1 MFFQRASFFLLLF
14 VSVFSVAGNS
24 APEIKKSELPLPAQG
39 EDYDLIR
46 VLVQKDSE
54 SLMIETDAPYQLF
67 DERGALLFQGS
78 RIVATRVSS
87 TEDGIQI
94 GRQAFKTNLIRVQIQ
109 EGEIIVGRRAYH
121 HSLDIIRDDKGRLK
135 AISEL
140 SLEEY
145 LKGVLPVEAS
155 PAWPMNVLKAH
166 AIVSRTYALFSML
179 ENPDR
184 RYAVSAD
191 VSSQVYGGLGTH
203 SPATDAAVD
212 ATRGQILTYKGKIF
226 PAYFHSTCG
235 GHTARADKVWTIQ
248 KHPCLMGVKCD
259 FCRGSKN
266 YRWDTQFTLKQIEA
280 RLKKNGFN
288 VAGVTGLA
296 AQNAKDESGRVMY
309 FDVTDSKGVKR
320 ISSNGLRMFLSPSHF
335 KSTLITSTKRVGT
348 AYYFQGKGWGHG
360 VGLCQYGAKKLAE
373 LGYNYKQILSFYY
386 PQSSITTFPSPG
398 S

>member
-1 MFFQRASFFLLLF
+1 MFFQRASFLLLLF
-14 VSVFSVAGNS
+14 VSVLSMTASS
-24 APEIKKSELPLPAQG
+24 APEIKKSELPLPAQTDG
-39 EDYDLIR
+39 YDMIR

-54 SLMIETDAPYQLF
+54 SLMIETDSPYQLF
-67 DERGALLFQGS
+67 DEAGALLFKGGQ
-78 RIVATRVSS
+78 IVATRVTATS
-87 TEDGIQI
+87 EGIQI
-94 GRQAFKTNLIRVQIQ
+94 GRQAFRTSLVRVLIQ
-109 EGEIIVGRRAYH
+109 EGEIFVGKRAYH
-121 HSLDIIRDDKGRLK
+121 HSLEIIRDAGGKLR
-135 AISEL
+135 AVSEL

-155 PAWPMNVLKAH
+155 PAWPLDSLKAH

-184 RYAVSAD
+184 RYAVAAD

-203 SPATDAAVD
+203 NRITDAAVD

-235 GHTARADKVWTIQ
+235 GHTARADQVWTIQ

-266 YRWDTQFTLKQIEA
+266 YRWDCQFTLKQIEA

-296 AQNAKDESGRVMY
+296 AQGKDESGRALY
-309 FDVTDSKGVKR
+309 FEITDAKGTKR
-320 ISSNGLRMFLSPSHF
+320 ISSNGLRMFLSPAHF
-335 KSTLITSTKRVGT
+335 KSTLVTSIKRGGS

-373 LGYNYKQILSFYY
+373 LGYNYKQILAFYY
-386 PQSSITTFPSPG
+386 PQSSITTFPAAVN
-398 S
+398 